1 MRTYKAGWAWY
12 LKFATQFHI
21 APQPITVEKVTL
33 FIAHVGAQRLSATTI
48 EVYLAGLRFFR
59 LLADPSCAAPSFHT
73 PYTNLQIRG
82 IKRVNAGKG
91 TPRVRLPITT
101 AVMLRIKKALAS
113 DPHSFEN
120 RLLWQLVARDFSFF
134 CDVVSSCH
142 QTQGQLTL
150 RCTYACQMSLMF
162 TTKSTIT

>member
-1 MRTYKAGWAWY
+1 MRTYKAGWALY

-73 PYTNLQIRG
+73 PYTNLLIRG
-82 IKRVNAGKG
+82 IKQVNAGKG
-91 TPRVRLPITT
+91 TPRVQLPITT

-120 RLLWQLVARDFSFF
+120 RLLWAACCTGFF
-134 CDVVSSCH
+134 VVVSSCH

-150 RCTYACQMSLMF
+150 RCTYVCQMSLMF